1 MSGLYAASYSQVMLA
16 PTTGRHWASTSAVL
30 VRNSEEEQWRAGADW
45 GRLKSQLQ
53 KGARQGH
60 PMASHAAALMVRA
73 LRSVPAED
81 RAREW
86 GMLRTNLHNRLM
98 IIMCEEVFSALNT
111 HARVHL
117 LELYRRAT
125 SSDLDPLAYV
135 ALVQRI
141 QDAKRTHV
149 RLPSYINALV
159 MLVHKPP
166 YAHKPVTDIP
176 ELAPQLQQKVAALR
190 SAAAARS
197 TAADLYGFQYDVK
210 DQAGLAG
217 RYREKKKSDE
227 KTLRRLLKGRL
238 HAFGAPLFKAL
249 QAGVP
254 GAAACV
260 MEVVRQAGTRL
271 HLPLETHALHRLAA
285 KVGELN
291 TKKMHMTLMTMRAH
305 APGVAGRYELPE
317 ETTTPTLPQPV
328 VYSDAFLKERGVL
341 DKHVGGHG
349 QTELSTFAY
358 FAKNGACTDTA
369 ASILAESVTLD
380 GVALTITEMERIYVA
395 SKILLDMYP
404 AHPAPTLQADADGA
418 LCVGERTADDR
429 CREAQARGDVV
440 DVDAPAPEP
449 APKRARTDAG
459 TSAAHAVC
467 ID

>member
-1 MSGLYAASYSQVMLA
+1 MSDLYAASYSQIRLVPNL
-16 PTTGRHWASTSAVL
+16 GRHWASTSAIL
-30 VRNSEEEQWRAGADW
+30 VRNSDEEGWRTGTDW

-60 PMASHAAALMVRA
+60 PMASHAAALLVRA
-73 LRSVPAED
+73 LRSVPTEN
-81 RAREW
+81 RERYW

-117 LELYRRAT
+117 LELYQRAT
-125 SSDLDPLAYV
+125 SSDLNPLAYV
-135 ALVQRI
+135 ALVQRL

-190 SAAAARS
+190 AAAAARS

-238 HAFGAPLFKAL
+238 HAFTPLFKAL
-249 QAGVP
+249 QDGVP
-254 GAAACV
+254 GAAGCV
-260 MEVVRQAGTRL
+260 MEIARQEGTQL
-271 HLPLETHALHRLAA
+271 HLPLETHALHRFAA
-285 KVGELN
+285 KIGELN

-317 ETTTPTLPQPV
+317 ETATPTLPQHL

-349 QTELSTFAY
+349 QTALSTFAY
-358 FAKNGACTDTA
+358 FAKNGACTAPA
-369 ASILAESVTLD
+369 ASIMAESVTLD
-380 GVALTITEMERIYVA
+380 GVVLTITEMERIYVA
-395 SKILLDMYP
+395 SKVLMDMYP
-404 AHPAPTLQADADGA
+404 AHPAPTIQDNADGA
-418 LCVGERTADDR
+418 QFVGERTADDR
-429 CREAQARGDVV
+429 FREAQARGHVV
-440 DVDAPAPEP
+440 DVDAQEP
-449 APKRARTDAG
+449 APKRTRTNEEAG

-467 ID
+467 IH